1 MAENK
6 EHFRHIMLF
15 YFRKGKNISQ
25 KKICAKFFFKY
36 LLKFLLSNNIKT
48 LHVWSI

>member
-15 YFRKGKNISQ
+15 YFRKDKNALHISFSASAML
-25 KKICAKFFFKY
+25 IHCPTI
-36 LLKFLLSNNIKT
+36 S
-48 LHVWSI
+48 SIF

>member
-15 YFRKGKNISQ
+15 YFQKGKNASHISFSASAKHSYLFGN
-25 KKICAKFFFKY
+25 KKA
-36 LLKFLLSNNIKT
+36 
-48 LHVWSI
+48 